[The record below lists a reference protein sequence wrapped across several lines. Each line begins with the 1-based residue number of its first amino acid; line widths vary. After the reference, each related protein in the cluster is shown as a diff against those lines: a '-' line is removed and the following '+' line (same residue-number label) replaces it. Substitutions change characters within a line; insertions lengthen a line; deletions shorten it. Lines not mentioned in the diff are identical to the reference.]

1 MIGVP
6 QVFPGYTMCIVSD
19 AGGVESGLAPL
30 FLFLLQA
37 VVEMSTRP
45 PRMNVA
51 GRMAKTPDF
60 RALRRGRLVG
70 RGAYA
75 PFIGVSF
82 FV

>member
-6 QVFPGYTMCIVSD
+6 QVFPGYTICIVSD

-37 VVEMSTRP
+37 VVEMSKRS

-51 GRMAKTPDF
+51 YPDGQDAGLSRF
-60 RALRRGRLVG
+60 AAGQAGWSWCVC
-70 RGAYA
+70 
-75 PFIGVSF
+75 PFYWG
-82 FV
+82 